1 MSLFTLLSSVEVAL
15 AVGLIYS
22 VMGMGY
28 YLSYTILDFPDLT
41 VEGSVVSGAVSF
53 GLLVRAGLHPWL
65 ALLLSFLV
73 GCAAGAIT
81 GVLHVKL
88 KIRDLLCGI
97 LVSTFLISV
106 NLILTV
112 VGQGGS

>member
-41 VEGSVVSGAVSF
+41 VEGSVVSGAEKGDLPAR
-53 GLLVRAGLHPWL
+53 GLTRGPQNPH
-65 ALLLSFLV
+65 F
-73 GCAAGAIT
+73 C
-81 GVLHVKL
+81 
-88 KIRDLLCGI
+88 
-97 LVSTFLISV
+97 
-106 NLILTV
+106 
-112 VGQGGS
+112 